1 MGMLKMNIIIRK
13 AVASDCD
20 QMMGLIRELALFE
33 KAPNEVTVSL
43 EHFIETGFG
52 AKPVWYAFVA
62 EESGKGP
69 EKIIGISLY
78 YMRYSTW
85 KGLRLYLEDLIVTES
100 YRGMGIGKRLFD
112 ETVTEA
118 GRLGVNGIM
127 WQVLD
132 WNQPAIDFYK
142 GYGADI
148 SSEWLNCS
156 LAIQS

>member
-1 MGMLKMNIIIRK
+1 MIIIRK
-13 AVASDCD
+13 AISSDCAR
-20 QMMGLIRELALFE
+20 MMELIRELAVFE
-33 KAPNEVTVSL
+33 KAPDEVTVTL

-52 AKPVWYAFVA
+52 KNPVWEALVA
-62 EESGKGP
+62 LEVDEGR
-69 EKIIGISLY
+69 EKIIGLSLW

-100 YRGMGIGKRLFD
+100 WRGKGIGKKLFD
-112 ETVTEA
+112 ETVNEA
-118 GRLGVNGIM
+118 RKKQVSGMM

-142 GYGADI
+142 QYGADV

-156 LAIQS
+156 LKLEA